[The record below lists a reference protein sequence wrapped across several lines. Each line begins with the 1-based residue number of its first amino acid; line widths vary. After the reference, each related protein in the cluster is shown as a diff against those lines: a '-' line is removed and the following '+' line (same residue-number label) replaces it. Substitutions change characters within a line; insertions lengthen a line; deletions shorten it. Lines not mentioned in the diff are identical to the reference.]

1 MFWVIKAG
9 AGFCLA
15 AERFLTVSAGN
26 AQTYLTVPFYSSF
39 GRIIFSNIAMSV
51 ANTTGDLPKIMV
63 AQLGKVASAAD
74 ACEMPIPRAAAR
86 PTMEVFL

>member
-1 MFWVIKAG
+1 
-9 AGFCLA
+9 
-15 AERFLTVSAGN
+15 
-26 AQTYLTVPFYSSF
+26 
-39 GRIIFSNIAMSV
+39 MSV

-63 AQLGKVASAAD
+63 TQLGKVASAAD